1 MATLPSSPDDARFMH
16 YALRLAHRG
25 LGQTWPN
32 PSVGCVLVKEGQ
44 IIGAART
51 GYGGAPHAETAAL
64 EQAASRARG
73 ATAYVTLE
81 PCAHHGTTPP
91 CADALVKAGVT
102 RVVIACTDPDE
113 RVNGQGIARLKDAGI
128 DVAIG
133 ICETEA
139 SGQHAGFF
147 LRIRHNRPLV
157 TLKIATSLDG
167 MIATSSG
174 ESQWITSEDARAHG
188 HLLRARHDAVLTGIG
203 TVMADNPALTCRL
216 PGLGHASPVRVVLDS
231 QLRLPPD
238 CQLAKNPSAPPVWL
252 LTTAKTGHDTIQ
264 TATLPADASGRV
276 DLPAALGWLA
286 EQGIT
291 RLLVEGGAN
300 VNAAFINAGLVD
312 RLYWYRAPIVIGGNG
327 LPAIAGLG
335 ETALANLP
343 GFTRDAVRT
352 LGKDVLEIYNRN

>member
-1 MATLPSSPDDARFMH
+1 MATPLSSTDDVRFMQ

-32 PSVGCVLVKEGQ
+32 PSVGCVLVKDGQ
-44 IIGAART
+44 IVGTART
-51 GYGGAPHAETAAL
+51 EHGGTPHAETAAL
-64 EQAASRARG
+64 EQAESCAKG

-81 PCAHHGTTPP
+81 PCSHHGTTPP
-91 CADALVKAGVT
+91 CADALIEAGIS

-113 RVNGQGIARLKDAGI
+113 RVNGQGIARLRNAGI
-128 DVAIG
+128 NVVTG
-133 ICETEA
+133 VCETEA
-139 SGQHAGFF
+139 ADQHAGFF
-147 LRIRHNRPLV
+147 RRIRENRPLV

-174 ESQWITSEDARAHG
+174 ESQWITGEDARAHG

-203 TVMADNPALTCRL
+203 TVLADNPALTCRL

-231 QLRLPPD
+231 QFRLPPD
-238 CQLAKNPSAPPVWL
+238 CQLAQTASAPPVWV
-252 LTTAKTGHDTIQ
+252 LTTVKTEHGTIQ
-264 TATLPADASGRV
+264 TAALPANASGQV
-276 DLPAALGWLA
+276 DVSAALSWLA

-291 RLLVEGGAN
+291 RLLVEGGAH
-300 VNAAFINAGLVD
+300 VNAAFMNAGLVD
-312 RLYWYRAPIVIGGNG
+312 RLYWYRAPVVIGGSG
-327 LPAIAGLG
+327 LPAIAGLD

-343 GFTRDAVRT
+343 GFTRNSLRT